1 MASQESSA
9 SDTTN
14 QPVKTTPKD
23 ALVMAAILKEMG
35 VSEYEPRIINQ
46 MVEFAYSK
54 FFFHDCDFIY
64 KIQKKLG

>member
-1 MASQESSA
+1 MASQDSGNTDA
-9 SDTTN
+9 SN

-46 MVEFAYSK
+46 MVEFAYR
-54 FFFHDCDFIY
+54 
-64 KIQKKLG
+64 